1 MAAWIATSWAE
12 EVPLALGLS
21 PRKPRV
27 LDTNVLCVVPP
38 ARANGAL
45 SMVGERV

>member
-21 PRKPRV
+21 RRKPRV
-27 LDTNVLCVVPP
+27 LDTSVPYVVQP

-45 SMVGERV
+45 LMVGERV